1 MQPADHRVWTLRPW
15 RVTTAQS
22 GAAFLDA
29 LTLVSRRID
38 LLLALPVEKLERLAL
53 GARMQ
58 AIGEVGLASAGQW
71 PEG

>member
-1 MQPADHRVWTLRPW
+1 
-15 RVTTAQS
+15 
-22 GAAFLDA
+22 LDA